1 LVKYLP
7 WIGMVL
13 LAAAL
18 AWVLVETPREAQ
30 IGVIDLVK
38 IIDES
43 PRAQELNRMLMERY
57 NELVAELNESV
68 GEETPEDERADRERQ
83 AYSAYLAYRQELE
96 AQLQVEV
103 DEAVR
108 AVAQDQGIPLVVDS
122 DVVRY
127 GGKDISGEV
136 IARLK

>member
-1 LVKYLP
+1 MVKYLP

-68 GEETPEDERADRERQ
+68 KT
-83 AYSAYLAYRQELE
+83 L
-96 AQLQVEV
+96 
-103 DEAVR
+103 
-108 AVAQDQGIPLVVDS
+108 
-122 DVVRY
+122 
-127 GGKDISGEV
+127 KTSG
-136 IARLK
+136 